1 MSDVTRILNAI
12 ETGDER
18 AVDQLILT
26 IYQGLRRLAANKLQ
40 GEGIIG
46 LLSET
51 AEIFYRNMKIKEFE
65 KLVLLYT
72 FIATPPTDH
81 KG

>member
-1 MSDVTRILNAI
+1 MTDVTRILNAI
-12 ETGDER
+12 ENGDER
-18 AVDQLILT
+18 AFDQLILT
-26 IYQGLRRLAANKLQ
+26 IYQELRHLAANKLQ

-51 AEIFYRNMKIKEFE
+51 AEIFYRNMEIKEFE
-65 KLVLLYT
+65 KPIPLDT
-72 FIATPPTDH
+72 FIATPPTDQ